1 MKRNR
6 MQFLSFIIE
15 RTATGYW
22 LLDWDYEGE
31 YTVAGP
37 FQSAHRAM
45 DEAVRRERGD

>member
-6 MQFLSFIIE
+6 MQFLGYIIE
-15 RTATGYW
+15 RSAAGFW

-31 YTVAGP
+31 QVIAGP
-37 FQSAHRAM
+37 FQSVHRAM